1 MRDSAG
7 LSPSS
12 ACVPS
17 TSVCPN
23 RDVLSSSSL
32 EKKGFF
38 LNYWIC
44 FSTVIL
50 LAMTGCLR
58 VEKDLLLNSLTGIP
72 SIFAFMSFLLLLMA
86 ERTASRRKPGH
97 LSSLRISLHKQFNFY
112 PWETIY
118 NPSKILHPC
127 KKNTC
132 MTYKPKSA
140 TQSMYINHLIFSGR
154 YPRHKHTH
162 THRQKHTHSSAPTS
176 GNSWAPPAP
185 GTGWFWAHS
194 SRKWCHAPPSWWST
208 AGRDPCGRSSAC
220 LAAGEVFDVDST
232 EGRNKHKEPS
242 GTDGARA
249 GLIFSPGVSS
259 LTPARFS
266 SQPVVLK

>member
-1 MRDSAG
+1 MCQRGPKLNTHRFRMRDSAG

-32 EKKGFF
+32 EKKDFF
-38 LNYWIC
+38 FKLLNMFQYRPDH
-44 FSTVIL
+44 S
-50 LAMTGCLR
+50 AMTGCLR
-58 VEKDLLLNSLTGIP
+58 VEKDLLLHWLTGIP

-127 KKNTC
+127 QKNKT
-132 MTYKPKSA
+132 K
-140 TQSMYINHLIFSGR
+140 HL
-154 YPRHKHTH
+154 HDLQT
-162 THRQKHTHSSAPTS
+162 
-176 GNSWAPPAP
+176 
-185 GTGWFWAHS
+185 
-194 SRKWCHAPPSWWST
+194 
-208 AGRDPCGRSSAC
+208 
-220 LAAGEVFDVDST
+220 
-232 EGRNKHKEPS
+232 
-242 GTDGARA
+242 
-249 GLIFSPGVSS
+249 
-259 LTPARFS
+259 
-266 SQPVVLK
+266 